1 MIDRDHGALS
11 SGTFDQVA
19 RVPLMSPPALM
30 WSDMGNMGVP
40 ELLQL
45 VVIGVVVFLIVRL
58 AMRLR
63 RK

>member
-1 MIDRDHGALS
+1 
-11 SGTFDQVA
+11 
-19 RVPLMSPPALM
+19 MSPPALI

-45 VVIGVVVFLIVRL
+45 VAIGVVVFLIVRL

>member
-1 MIDRDHGALS
+1 
-11 SGTFDQVA
+11 
-19 RVPLMSPPALM
+19 
-30 WSDMGNMGVP
+30 MGNMGVP

-45 VVIGVVVFLIVRL
+45 LVIGAVVFLIVRL

>member
-1 MIDRDHGALS
+1 
-11 SGTFDQVA
+11 
-19 RVPLMSPPALM
+19 MSPPALM